1 VGGGGYLR
9 ILPLWYTRWALRRIR
24 QKDGQPAVVY
34 FHPWEIDPGQPR
46 LPGKWKSR
54 LRHYSNLQRMEERIR
69 KLLAGGRFVPLGDYL
84 RSQLAQGSLPAWRLV
99 AREDRAAPGLR
110 P

>member
-1 VGGGGYLR
+1 
-9 ILPLWYTRWALRRIR
+9 
-24 QKDGQPAVVY
+24 
-34 FHPWEIDPGQPR
+34 
-46 LPGKWKSR
+46 

-99 AREDRAAPGLR
+99 AREDRAAPGLH